1 MSLAPTGREAIP
13 DNLETLAQAA
23 GGSAPALHRL
33 CTGSAPWTASKIH
46 RGGEST
52 SAALAE
58 NEASRS
64 RYQGAD
70 PEANGSGVC

>member
-1 MSLAPTGREAIP
+1 MSLAPTGRGAIP

-23 GGSAPALHRL
+23 GGSAP
-33 CTGSAPWTASKIH
+33 WTASKIH
-46 RGGEST
+46 RAGEST

-70 PEANGSGVC
+70 PEANGYGVC